1 VTTTNNSAEETCN
14 HFPQSTPLKQWQNQ
28 ISVRGNLKE
37 VYFERGLY
45 GDPGC
50 AGSIYV
56 FETFLIA

>member
-1 VTTTNNSAEETCN
+1 M
-14 HFPQSTPLKQWQNQ
+14 QSLSTIQQWQNQ

-37 VYFERGLY
+37 IYFERGLY

-56 FETFLIA
+56 FVTFLIA